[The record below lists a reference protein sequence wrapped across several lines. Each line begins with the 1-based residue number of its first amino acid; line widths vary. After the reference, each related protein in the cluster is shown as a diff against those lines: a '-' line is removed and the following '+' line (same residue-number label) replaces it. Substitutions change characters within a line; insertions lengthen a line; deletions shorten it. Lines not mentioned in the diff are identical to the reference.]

1 MLIIVILSVIMLSV
15 VTFSLFILVMLSVA
29 MLNAVVPTLKRYLSL
44 FIISWRVFNS
54 NMATRTLPDVQ
65 PSLQYNV

>member
-29 MLNAVVPTLKRYLSL
+29 MLNAVVPTLKRYLGL

-54 NMATRTLPDVQ
+54 NMATCTLLNVQ
-65 PSLQYNV
+65 PS